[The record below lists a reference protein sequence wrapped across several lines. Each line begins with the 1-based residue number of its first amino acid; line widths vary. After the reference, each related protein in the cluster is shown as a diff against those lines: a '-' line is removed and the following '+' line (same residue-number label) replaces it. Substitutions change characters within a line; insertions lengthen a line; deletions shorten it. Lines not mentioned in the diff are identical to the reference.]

1 MAGEDKDATAG
12 SSTATAD
19 KSKAPEKVA
28 DEKATDADLEV
39 SDDDEDSDEP
49 PKGELHKSKRWQKVH
64 GEWREFSKFK
74 MTPLELQAALVKL
87 ARHEDAAAKAKEA
100 EGSTAEDKE
109 LAAKRKLAR
118 KELSK
123 IAPEMDAIEGLNEK
137 AAILFGSLER
147 RAVRETKVLMA
158 EAGLATGEKNVES
171 MTDVLAGIIAD
182 DIELHDDYLS
192 DPKGAVRE
200 AFKRFKSGFEA
211 AAARAAKA
219 STQRDKAK
227 LLTLPKTHKAGG
239 TVEIPKN
246 RVEGPKNLSE
256 ARKSAE
262 ARLAALEE

>member
-1 MAGEDKDATAG
+1 MPEEVKTDATAA
-12 SSTATAD
+12 SSTATAE
-19 KSKAPEKVA
+19 KAKA
-28 DEKATDADLEV
+28 DAATDADLEE
-39 SDDDEDSDEP
+39 SDTDEDSDEA

-64 GEWREFSKFK
+64 GEWKEFSSFK
-74 MTPLELQAALVKL
+74 MTPLELQAALVRL
-87 ARHEDAAAKAKEA
+87 AQHEKAAAKAKSS
-100 EGSTAEDKE
+100 EGETAEDKE

-147 RAVRETKVLMA
+147 RAVRETKSLMT

-182 DIELHDDYLS
+182 DLELYDDYVS

-219 STQRDKAK
+219 SVQRDKTK
-227 LLTLPKTHKAGG
+227 LLGLPKTHKAGS

-246 RVEGPKNLSE
+246 RVEGPKNLNE

-262 ARLAALEE
+262 ARLATLEE